1 VKTND
6 FETMYVAGLQEAEAL
21 AMTVADGLTE
31 LYPQADDPELRETLR
46 AHAIDS
52 RENAIRLKSLL
63 NCHGRLLDVDLD
75 GAVDALFA
83 LARHAMTTTPRGT
96 LRDMALVS
104 LVQRVEHHEIAI
116 YGTLAAYAK
125 VLGRQSDKLA
135 LGAILEEDRATDE
148 DLTAIAS
155 RLALPFPLV
164 AVERTLTVT
173 AA

>member
-1 VKTND
+1 VKTTD

-21 AMTVADGLTE
+21 ALTVADGLMD

-46 AHAIDS
+46 AHAI
-52 RENAIRLKSLL
+52 EAGQNAIKLKSLL
-63 NCHGRLLDVDLD
+63 DCHGRLLDVELD
-75 GAVDALFA
+75 GAVDGLFA
-83 LARHAMTTTPRGT
+83 LARHAMTTTERSP

-125 VLGRQSDKLA
+125 VLGRQADKLA

-155 RLALPFPLV
+155 RLAQPFPLA
-164 AVERTLTVT
+164 AVERTLGVT